1 MNLQVLTRGD
11 VGFIRE
17 VVDAFISFE
26 DFDGTTHR
34 EKVKALQIDEQ
45 HVLSIY
51 DTGISINRFV
61 QTEYGMEIG
70 QHAES
75 VIDIQIEGANNIH
88 EKIDI
93 DIIENMTLVELIE
106 YLIRGNSNVTKRS

>member
-1 MNLQVLTRGD
+1 MNLQVLTKED

-17 VVDAFISFE
+17 VVDAFISFT
-26 DFDGTTHR
+26 DSNGTIHR

-51 DTGISINRFV
+51 DTGISIDRFV
-61 QTEYGMEIG
+61 QTDYGLEIG
-70 QHAES
+70 QGAES
-75 VIDIQIEGANNIH
+75 VLDIQIECADNIH

-93 DIIENMTLVELIE
+93 DIIENMTIVELIE
-106 YLIRGNSNVTKRS
+106 YLIRGNSDVTKRA

>member
-1 MNLQVLTRGD
+1 MGLQVLTKED

-17 VVDAFISFE
+17 VVDAFISFT

-51 DTGISINRFV
+51 DTGITIDRFV
-61 QTEYGMEIG
+61 QTDHGLEIG
-70 QHAES
+70 QDAES
-75 VIDIQIEGANNIH
+75 VLDIQIEGADNIH

-106 YLIRGNSNVTKRS
+106 YLIRGNSDVTKRA